1 MTTPKRAAT
10 AAAKRRLF
18 VSVGRPSALPRD
30 TTRERYVEQVI
41 THATEP
47 AFDVSAA
54 PHNAHAV
61 TLGMAQTE
69 DGRGGIVES
78 GRRVNPVRPSAGGV
92 TLG

>member
-41 THATEP
+41 THATECSSYF
-47 AFDVSAA
+47 ALLR
-54 PHNAHAV
+54 
-61 TLGMAQTE
+61 TQTSSNR
-69 DGRGGIVES
+69 DGV
-78 GRRVNPVRPSAGGV
+78 
-92 TLG
+92 